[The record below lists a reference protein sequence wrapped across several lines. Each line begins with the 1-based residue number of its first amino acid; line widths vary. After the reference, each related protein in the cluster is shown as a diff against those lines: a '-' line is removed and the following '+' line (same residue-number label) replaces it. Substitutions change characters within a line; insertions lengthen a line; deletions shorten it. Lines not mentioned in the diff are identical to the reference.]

1 MDVNAELKKIED
13 YLSGLSE
20 EELDD
25 VLFDCGIES
34 IKPSIDSD
42 YVKCLHKDLPIMS
55 YRKALCEYN
64 VEDEYFDVEIIKP
77 EVA

>member
-20 EELDD
+20 EELDG

-42 YVKCLHKDLPIMS
+42 YVKCLHRDLPNA
-55 YRKALCEYN
+55 ALYPHRSKGLYGG
-64 VEDEYFDVEIIKP
+64 VW
-77 EVA
+77 